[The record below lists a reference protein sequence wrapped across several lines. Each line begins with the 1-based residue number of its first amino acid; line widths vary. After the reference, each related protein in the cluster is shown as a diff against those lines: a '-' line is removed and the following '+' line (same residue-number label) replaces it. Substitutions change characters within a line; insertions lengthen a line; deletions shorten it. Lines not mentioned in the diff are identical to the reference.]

1 MPTSRPF
8 VFALIGF
15 GNIGTGVVRHIAE
28 FRDLM
33 ESRIGRPIRL
43 KTICDVD
50 ISRDRGVP
58 TSGIQLT
65 SDYQD
70 ITADPEIEAVVEL
83 VGGTGVSRKIVEA
96 CLKAGK
102 HVVTANKALIA
113 EYGAE
118 LFALADKHHVS
129 ILFEASVGAGIPI
142 IKSIQSTLLPNR
154 IRKIHGILNGTTNYI
169 LSRMED
175 DASADYAEVVT
186 DAQRLGYAEPD
197 PTLDVEGVDAA
208 HKIAILGAL
217 AFGIDARAAD
227 VVREGVTRICAADFA
242 FARSRGQTIKML
254 ATARLDDTDSLA
266 LSVWPTLI
274 PNDHL
279 LGRTRGVLNAL
290 MVDADPIGPTF
301 AMGAG
306 AGQGSTSSGVYSDL
320 LQIALAGDNAT
331 LQRMTPL
338 RMPRPA
344 GQEECRLAEALH
356 PPRLLRVLTTDISR
370 VVKALGLPIFHEAE
384 GAVFMAVQGQSA
396 DHREEMLGRLASA
409 GIERRAVCE
418 IRVALQE
425 SAAMP
430 LAIL

>member
-1 MPTSRPF
+1 MSASRPF

-15 GNIGTGVVRHIAE
+15 GNIGTGVVRHV
-28 FRDLM
+28 RDYQEVL
-33 ESRIGRPIRL
+33 ESRLGRPIRL

-50 ISRDRGVP
+50 ITRDRGVS
-58 TSGIQLT
+58 TRGIELT

-83 VGGTGVSRKIVEA
+83 VGGTGVSRRIVEA

-118 LFALADKHHVS
+118 LFDLADKHKVS
-129 ILFEASVGAGIPI
+129 ILFEAAVGAGIPI
-142 IKSIQSTLLPNR
+142 IKSFQGALLPNR
-154 IRKIHGILNGTTNYI
+154 INKIHGILNGTTNYI

-175 DASADYAEVVT
+175 DASADYAAVVA

-227 VVREGVTRICAADFA
+227 VVREGVTRITAADFA
-242 FARSRGQTIKML
+242 FARERDQTIKLL
-254 ATARLDDTDSLA
+254 ATAGLDESGALA
-266 LSVWPTLI
+266 LSVWPTLV
-274 PNDHL
+274 PTDHL
-279 LGRTRGVLNAL
+279 MGRTRGVVNAV
-290 MVDADPIGPTF
+290 MVDAEPIGPTF

-306 AGQGSTSSGVYSDL
+306 AGQGSTSSGVMSDL
-320 LQIALAGDNAT
+320 MQIALAADCAT
-331 LQRMTPL
+331 LQRMNPL
-338 RMPRPA
+338 RMPRPV
-344 GQEECRLAEALH
+344 GQEECRLAEVSH
-356 PPRLLRVLTTDISR
+356 PARLLRVLTRDSAGVAKSLGRQVVAETD
-370 VVKALGLPIFHEAE
+370 
-384 GAVFMAVQGQSA
+384 GAVFLSLPVQTA
-396 DHREEMLGRLASA
+396 DQREETLGKLVSL
-409 GIERRAVCE
+409 GIKKDAACE

-425 SAAMP
+425 NAERP
-430 LAIL
+430 LKF